1 METLGKK
8 YLSYGTVKKW
18 TAEFKKG
25 TEYIEDDGR
34 SGRHEYATAD
44 VNVKV
49 VQTLVMCDRRQ
60 DPQSKLAKDLGIR
73 FGAVQSILNDI
84 SGMSKFFGQMGAANV
99 DR

>member
-25 TEYIEDDGR
+25 RECIEDDGR

-49 VQTLVMCDRRQ
+49 VHTLAMCDRRQ
-60 DPQSKLAKDLGIR
+60 DPQSKASKGIGHTFR
-73 FGAVQSILNDI
+73 GSTMNP
-84 SGMSKFFGQMGAANV
+84 K
-99 DR
+99 